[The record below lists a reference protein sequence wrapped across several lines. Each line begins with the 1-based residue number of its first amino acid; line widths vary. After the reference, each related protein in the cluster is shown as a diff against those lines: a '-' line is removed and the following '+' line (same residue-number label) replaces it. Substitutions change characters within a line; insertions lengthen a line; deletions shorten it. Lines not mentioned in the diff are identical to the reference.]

1 MLLTMAYLLNSM
13 PIRPWKH
20 EMIGWMA
27 LGFIPTYGALEIVTH
42 KLAKRMSARLF
53 LNLDSK
59 SKGRTKMK
67 IRGL

>member
-1 MLLTMAYLLNSM
+1 METL
-13 PIRPWKH
+13 

-27 LGFIPTYGALEIVTH
+27 LGFIPTYGALEIATH

-59 SKGRTKMK
+59 SKGWTKMK
-67 IRGL
+67 ISGL